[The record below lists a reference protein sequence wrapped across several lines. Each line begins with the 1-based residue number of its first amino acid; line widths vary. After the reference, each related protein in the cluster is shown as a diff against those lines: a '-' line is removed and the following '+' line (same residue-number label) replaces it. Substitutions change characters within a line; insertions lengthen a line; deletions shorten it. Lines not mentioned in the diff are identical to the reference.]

1 MRFLDHILSLPK
13 AIFSQWQVGDF
24 TVRFQENEKLLQLIA
39 QSGFKIIIDSI
50 TIVFYLV
57 ILLSK
62 NAQLTGIALIFV
74 AAYGVTLLISTPL
87 LRANDRRVFER
98 KRELESYLIEAVS
111 NIETIKAIAT
121 EKLFFRQGV
130 NRILKTQLAE
140 FKGALIAF
148 NIGLISNLINQASTI
163 VILGYGAFL
172 VITPTET
179 GQNQLTPGELVAF
192 NGLLGLLLTPL
203 QNLIGVWDELQE
215 MRISFERVNDVLVLP
230 SEEQN
235 PDVILPS
242 LKGWVRL
249 ENVYFSYE
257 GSESHVLTDINL
269 EVDPGEKIALVGKSG
284 SGKTTLANLLTRLL
298 QPTQGKLL
306 VDGIDLSN
314 IDLSSYRRQLGVVE
328 QNPFLFNGT
337 IRENIAKANPNADL
351 DTVVAAAKLAGAD
364 EFIDSFPL
372 KYDTQIGE
380 RGMTLSGGQRQRL
393 VIARALLTDPS
404 ILILDEP
411 TAALDSESERIMLE
425 NLEQQVA
432 GRTTFM
438 IAHRLSTVKNADRII
453 VIDQGRI
460 VEMGTHQELR
470 SQGGLYFQL
479 NNS

>member
-1 MRFLDHILSLPK
+1 MP
-13 AIFSQWQVGDF
+13 
-24 TVRFQENEKLLQLIA
+24 
-39 QSGFKIIIDSI
+39 GFKVIIDSI
-50 TIVFYLV
+50 TIVLYLV
-57 ILLSK
+57 ILLNK
-62 NAQLTGIALIFV
+62 NAKLTDIALIFV

-87 LRANDRRVFER
+87 LRANDRRVFEK
-98 KRELESYLIEAVS
+98 KRELKSHFIEAVS

-121 EKLFFRQGV
+121 EKLFFQQGV

-148 NIGLISNLINQASTI
+148 NIGLISNNQASTI

-172 VITPTET
+172 VIAPTET

-203 QNLIGVWDELQE
+203 QSLIGVWDELQE

-235 PDVILPS
+235 RDVIFPPIQ
-242 LKGWVRL
+242 GWVRL
-249 ENVYFSYE
+249 EHVYFSYE
-257 GSESHVLTDINL
+257 GSESHILTDINL
-269 EVDPGEKIALVGKSG
+269 EVAPGEKIALVGKSG

-298 QPTQGKLL
+298 QPTQGTIL
-306 VDGIDLSN
+306 VDGMDLGN

-328 QNPFLFNGT
+328 QNPFLFSGT
-337 IRENIAKANPNADL
+337 IRENIARANPNADL

-438 IAHRLSTVKNADRII
+438 IAHRLSTVKNSDRII
-453 VIDQGRI
+453 VMDQGRI
-460 VEMGTHQELR
+460 VEIGTHQELLEQR
-470 SQGGLYFQL
+470 GLYFQL